1 MKSNFTLFA
10 RVSTAALFVI
20 IAGSIASAQVNSNTQ
35 TVTLTAT
42 LNESLT
48 VNLSGN
54 VVTFSMT
61 PGAANNAGNTAVTA
75 TTSWALN
82 AGRTTV
88 RLYAYFASAAS
99 ALNNGAGNNIP
110 SSAFKIQ
117 VGGAG
122 AFNALT
128 NAVPFNGA
136 NAGLQLFTQA
146 ITNANRVSN
155 RSDSLA
161 FVIDLSGGTL
171 PTLPVGGY
179 NGTLSIQAQATP

>member
-1 MKSNFTLFA
+1 MQSNFMHFFRLSA
-10 RVSTAALFVI
+10 VALFVAV
-20 IAGSIASAQVNSNTQ
+20 AGSIASAQVNSNTQ

-61 PGAANNAGNTAVTA
+61 PGAANNAGNTTITA
-75 TTSWALN
+75 TTNWALN
-82 AGRTTV
+82 SGRTTV
-88 RLYAYFASAAS
+88 KLYAYFASAAA
-99 ALNNGAGNNIP
+99 ALTNGAGGNIP
-110 SSAFKIQ
+110 SSAFKMS
-117 VGGAG
+117 VNGGAS
-122 AFNALT
+122 NALINT
-128 NAVPFNGA
+128 VAFGGA
-136 NAGLQLFTQA
+136 TAGLQLFTQA

-155 RSDSLA
+155 RSDTLA
-161 FVIDLSGGTL
+161 FTIDLSGGTL

>member
-1 MKSNFTLFA
+1 MKSNFMHFVRLSM
-10 RVSTAALFVI
+10 VALFVV
-20 IAGSIASAQVNSNTQ
+20 IAGSVASAQVNSNIQ

-48 VNLSGN
+48 VGLSGN
-54 VVTFSMT
+54 VVTFSMN
-61 PGAANNAGNTAVTA
+61 PGAANNAGNTTITA

-82 AGRTTV
+82 AGRNTV
-88 RLYAYFASAAS
+88 RLYAYFANAAS
-99 ALNNGAGNNIP
+99 ALNNGAGSNIP

-128 NAVPFNGA
+128 NANPFNGA

-146 ITNANRVSN
+146 ITAANRVSN

-161 FVIDLSGGTL
+161 FTIDLSGGTL

-179 NGTLSIQAQATP
+179 NGTLNIQAQATP